1 MPAADFSLDAVSVL
15 LVWTAI
21 AIYALAFIAYA
32 VDLARRSDLAL
43 QQKDAAAT
51 DAARA
56 RELVGAGAVGSGAS
70 GASGVGV
77 SGAGGSAV
85 SRVRAEEDA
94 AAVNLE
100 ARPAARRR
108 YLWARIGTS
117 LTVLGF
123 LFHVAADITRGIAAG
138 RVPWSNMY
146 EFALTGTM
154 LIVAVYLVVLLRY
167 DLRFLGTFITG
178 LVTVLLGATA
188 IWFYTIVVPLSDPL
202 KSVWLVIHVF
212 VASLATALFALAF
225 ALSVLQ
231 LLQARRERAAAAV
244 DAAAV
249 GAAAAG
255 VSASGAAS
263 GAASAAAGDGG
274 AAAGRDVAD
283 ARSSAVAASPAPKS
297 GPRFLR
303 TLPSADMLESLAYR
317 FAIIGFIFWTFT
329 LIAGSIWANDAW
341 GRYWGFDTKEV
352 WTFVIWVLYAGYI
365 HARATRGWRGTRSA
379 WLSIIGF
386 TAVMFNF
393 TIVNMFFKGLH
404 VYSGLN

>member
-1 MPAADFSLDAVSVL
+1 MPEAEFSLDSVSVL

-21 AIYALAFIAYA
+21 AIYALAFVAYA
-32 VDLARRSDLAL
+32 VDLARRSDLAVKA
-43 QQKDAAAT
+43 KDAAPV
-51 DAARA
+51 
-56 RELVGAGAVGSGAS
+56 RELVA
-70 GASGVGV
+70 
-77 SGAGGSAV
+77 AGGSTI
-85 SRVRAEEDA
+85 SRVRAQEDA
-94 AAVNLE
+94 ALAAVE
-100 ARPAARRR
+100 ARPGARPR
-108 YLWARIGTS
+108 YIWARIGTS

-123 LFHVAADITRGIAAG
+123 LFHVGADITRGIAAG

-154 LIVAVYLVVLLRY
+154 LIIAVYLFVLLKY

-225 ALSVLQ
+225 ALSVTQ
-231 LLQARRERAAAAV
+231 LLQARRERL
-244 DAAAV
+244 
-249 GAAAAG
+249 
-255 VSASGAAS
+255 
-263 GAASAAAGDGG
+263 
-274 AAAGRDVAD
+274 
-283 ARSSAVAASPAPKS
+283 AVAADEASTTGDEVAVAGAGAAGAAGAAGKTGKT

-303 TLPSADMLESLAYR
+303 TLPSSDALESLAYR

-379 WLSIIGF
+379 WLSIVGF
-386 TAVMFNF
+386 AAVMFNF

-404 VYSGLN
+404 VYSGLS

>member
-231 LLQARRERAAAAV
+231 LLQARRERL
-244 DAAAV
+244 
-249 GAAAAG
+249 
-255 VSASGAAS
+255 
-263 GAASAAAGDGG
+263 
-274 AAAGRDVAD
+274 
-283 ARSSAVAASPAPKS
+283 AVAADEASVTALADTGAGSASATSAGKS

>member
-1 MPAADFSLDAVSVL
+1 MPESALSLDSVSVV

-21 AIYALAFIAYA
+21 AIYALAFVAYA

-43 QQKDAAAT
+43 KVKDAAK
-51 DAARA
+51 DAVPARQ
-56 RELVGAGAVGSGAS
+56 LVSTGAAGS
-70 GASGVGV
+70 
-77 SGAGGSAV
+77 GSAV
-85 SRVRAEEDA
+85 AEVRAEEDA
-94 AAVNLE
+94 ALVAVE
-100 ARPAARRR
+100 ARPAARPR
-108 YLWARIGTS
+108 YVWARIGTS
-117 LTVLGF
+117 LTVLGL
-123 LFHVAADITRGIAAG
+123 LFHIGADVTRGIAAH

-154 LIVAVYLVVLLRY
+154 LIVVVYLLVLLRY

-178 LVTVLLGATA
+178 LVVVLLGSTA
-188 IWFYTIVVPLSDPL
+188 IWFYTEIVPLQDSL

-212 VASLATALFALAF
+212 VASLSTALFALAF

-231 LLQARRERAAAAV
+231 LLQQRRERL
-244 DAAAV
+244 
-249 GAAAAG
+249 
-255 VSASGAAS
+255 
-263 GAASAAAGDGG
+263 
-274 AAAGRDVAD
+274 
-283 ARSSAVAASPAPKS
+283 AVAADEASGYAALADTGAGVPGANPAIKS

-303 TLPSADMLESLAYR
+303 TLPSADALESLAYR

-386 TAVMFNF
+386 AAVMFNF

-404 VYSGLN
+404 VYSGLS

>member
-1 MPAADFSLDAVSVL
+1 MPETDFSLDSVSVL

-32 VDLARRSDLAL
+32 VDLARRSDLAVKA
-43 QQKDAAAT
+43 KDAAP
-51 DAARA
+51 A
-56 RELVGAGAVGSGAS
+56 RELVGASRAGA
-70 GASGVGV
+70 
-77 SGAGGSAV
+77 AGGDSSIA
-85 SRVRAEEDA
+85 RIRAEEEA
-94 AAVNLE
+94 ARIALE
-100 ARPAARRR
+100 ARPSARPR
-108 YLWARIGTS
+108 YVWARIGTS

-154 LIVAVYLVVLLRY
+154 LIVAVYLVVLFKY

-188 IWFYTIVVPLSDPL
+188 IWFYTVVVPLSDPL

-225 ALSVLQ
+225 ALSVMQ
-231 LLQARRERAAAAV
+231 LLQARRERLAIAS
-244 DAAAV
+244 DE
-249 GAAAAG
+249 
-255 VSASGAAS
+255 ASGFAALADT
-263 GAASAAAGDGG
+263 GAGKPATN
-274 AAAGRDVAD
+274 AD
-283 ARSSAVAASPAPKS
+283 IKS

-303 TLPSADMLESLAYR
+303 TLPSADALESLAYR

-329 LIAGSIWANDAW
+329 LIAGSVWANDAW

-386 TAVMFNF
+386 SAVMFNF

-404 VYSGLN
+404 VYSGLS

>member
-1 MPAADFSLDAVSVL
+1 MPDGLSLDQISRL
-15 LVWTAI
+15 IVWTAV

-32 VDLARRSDLAL
+32 IDLGRRSDLAI
-43 QQKDAAAT
+43 QQKDAA
-51 DAARA
+51 RE
-56 RELVGAGAVGSGAS
+56 RELVGVGVVGS
-70 GASGVGV
+70 
-77 SGAGGSAV
+77 AGGPASPGG
-85 SRVRAEEDA
+85 SLDQMRAEQLA
-94 AAVNLE
+94 AKAELE
-100 ARPAARRR
+100 APLAQRTR

-123 LFHVAADITRGIAAG
+123 LFHVTGDVLRGVASG

-154 LIVAVYLVVLLRY
+154 LIMAVYLVVLFKY

-178 LVTVLLGATA
+178 LVVVLLGGTV
-188 IWFYTIVVPLSDPL
+188 IWFYTAIVPLSDPL

-225 ALSVLQ
+225 ALSVIQ
-231 LLQARRERAAAAV
+231 LMQTRRERL
-244 DAAAV
+244 
-249 GAAAAG
+249 
-255 VSASGAAS
+255 
-263 GAASAAAGDGG
+263 
-274 AAAGRDVAD
+274 
-283 ARSSAVAASPAPKS
+283 AVAALDAPHEAAPRLR
-297 GPRFLR
+297 GPRYLR
-303 TLPSADMLESLAYR
+303 TLPSADVLESLAYR
-317 FAIIGFIFWTFT
+317 FTIIGFIFWTFT

-386 TAVMFNF
+386 AAVMFNF
-393 TIVNMFFKGLH
+393 TIVNLFFKGLH